1 MLPLQ
6 PTSPKG
12 TPIHPRLRKS
22 GAFWAVL
29 CKHPQDGEADFVI
42 AHPDRGVLV
51 VEVKGGTIRRDGKSG
66 RWMTSTSGITNGIA
80 DPVEQAKDSKYVLLD
95 RLKLAL
101 DRYIVIGHAVAFPD
115 VEIKSTF
122 LGLALPRQI
131 VLDAT
136 DLPQLAPWVRRALDY
151 WDGRYSQQETPLGQ
165 DGLKQLISMLGNQWV
180 IRPALWRQFD
190 EEGRQLMQLTKQQY
204 AILDSLNR
212 HRRVII
218 SGFAGSGKT
227 LLAVEKAVRL
237 SRQGFRT
244 LLVCYN
250 SNLAADLRQRL
261 TDVAPLW
268 IMLDVDTFHN
278 LCFRLAREY
287 GVPIPDGTHDTN
299 YFASVLP
306 TVLADVAMRS
316 KARYDA
322 MIVDEA
328 QDFDPGWW
336 QPLRSLLRD
345 GENGIWYLFFDDNQ
359 RLYDRPLQFPIDV
372 PPYQLTI
379 NCRTTQ
385 RIHDQVL
392 KVNYHRTVLRIRS
405 A

>member
-136 DLPQLAPWVRRALDY
+136 DLPQLAPWVRQTGAGLLGWALFPAGNSARPG
-151 WDGRYSQQETPLGQ
+151 WLETIDLDAGQ
-165 DGLKQLISMLGNQWV
+165 PVGH
-180 IRPALWRQFD
+180 P
-190 EEGRQLMQLTKQQY
+190 
-204 AILDSLNR
+204 
-212 HRRVII
+212 
-218 SGFAGSGKT
+218 SGT
-227 LLAVEKAVRL
+227 LEAVR
-237 SRQGFRT
+237 
-244 LLVCYN
+244 
-250 SNLAADLRQRL
+250 
-261 TDVAPLW
+261 
-268 IMLDVDTFHN
+268 
-278 LCFRLAREY
+278 
-287 GVPIPDGTHDTN
+287 
-299 YFASVLP
+299 
-306 TVLADVAMRS
+306 
-316 KARYDA
+316 
-322 MIVDEA
+322 
-328 QDFDPGWW
+328 
-336 QPLRSLLRD
+336 
-345 GENGIWYLFFDDNQ
+345 
-359 RLYDRPLQFPIDV
+359 
-372 PPYQLTI
+372 
-379 NCRTTQ
+379 
-385 RIHDQVL
+385 
-392 KVNYHRTVLRIRS
+392 
-405 A
+405 